1 MILVIDNFD
10 SFTYNIVQYL
20 EKLGHKTIVKRN
32 NEITIAEIDNWKPN
46 HLIISPGPSNP
57 DHAGVSMEAIR
68 HFSGKIPI
76 LGVCLGH
83 QCIGQVFGGKIIRAK
98 KLYHGKTSQV
108 THDGRGVFTGLPIPF
123 IAARYHSLVIE
134 KETCPPDLEVTAM
147 SEDGEIMGVRH
158 KTLAV
163 EGVQFHPESIATE
176 GGYAILENFLK
187 KKDSEPFIKN
197 AIKKV
202 FKKQDLTTNEAEDVM
217 EEIGSGSAT
226 PAQIAALLTALSA
239 KGETAGEIAG
249 FAGVM
254 RRRAVPVARPKG
266 QLLIDTCGTGGDA
279 SGTFNISTLS
289 AFVAAGAGLHV
300 AKHGNRSITS
310 KCGSADQLEALGV
323 SVDLAPDE
331 IAKALEK
338 IGIAFLFAPKLHPA
352 MKHAVPV
359 RKEIGIRTVF
369 NVLGPLAN
377 PAGADAQVIGVYEER
392 LVPIIADVLARLG
405 MKRAMVVHGSDGL
418 DEITLTGATKV
429 SELKDGWIQTY
440 DLHPEKLGL
449 TLCQSADLKGD
460 NIETNKKIALEILEG
475 KAGPARDIV
484 LLNAA
489 AALYT
494 ADKVGSLEEGLRLAA
509 KSIDSGSAQKKLF
522 ALAAFKP

>member
-32 NEITIAEIDNWKPN
+32 NEITVQEIDSWKPN

-68 HFSGKIPI
+68 YFSGKIPI

-108 THDGRGVFTGLPIPF
+108 THDGHGVFTGLPVPF
-123 IAARYHSLVIE
+123 TAARYHSLVIE
-134 KETCPPDLEVTAM
+134 KETCPTELEVTAM

-163 EGVQFHPESIATE
+163 EGVQFHPESIATV

-187 KKDSEPFIKN
+187 KKDSEPFTKN

-202 FKKQDLTTNEAEDVM
+202 FKGHHLSTREAEDVM
-217 EEIGSGSAT
+217 EEIGSGAAS
-226 PAQIAALLTALSA
+226 PAQIAAFLTALA
-239 KGETAGEIAG
+239 HKGETVDEITG

-254 RRRAVPVARPKG
+254 RRRAVPVVRPKG
-266 QLLIDTCGTGGDA
+266 ELLIDTCGTGGDS

-310 KCGSADQLEALGV
+310 KCGSADLLEALSVNIELDPAGV
-323 SVDLAPDE
+323 
-331 IAKALEK
+331 AKALEK
-338 IGIAFLFAPKLHPA
+338 VGIAFLFAPKLHPA

-359 RKEIGIRTVF
+359 RREIGIRTVF
-369 NVLGPLAN
+369 NLLGPLAN
-377 PAGADAQVIGVYEER
+377 PAGADFQVIGVYEEKI
-392 LVPIIADVLARLG
+392 VTPVAEVLARLG

-418 DEITLTGATKV
+418 DEITLTGPTKV
-429 SELKDGWIQTY
+429 SELKDGWIRTY

-449 TLCQSADLKGD
+449 TLCAAEDLKGAD
-460 NIETNKKIALEILEG
+460 IETNKKIALSILEG
-475 KAGPARDIV
+475 KAGPQRDIV

-494 ADKVGSLEEGLRLAA
+494 AGKVASLEEGLKLAV
-509 KSIDSGSAQKKLF
+509 KTIDSGAAQKKML